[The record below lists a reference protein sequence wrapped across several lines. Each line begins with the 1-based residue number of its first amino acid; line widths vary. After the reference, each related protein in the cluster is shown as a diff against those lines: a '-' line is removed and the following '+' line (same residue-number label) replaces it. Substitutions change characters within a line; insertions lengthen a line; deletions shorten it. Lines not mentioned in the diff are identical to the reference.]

1 MKKSL
6 KKVKGKTGKKAGK
19 NGAQQVN
26 IDETKDVSGGA
37 AMERQTR
44 DHSQGPR

>member
-19 NGAQQVN
+19 NCVQQKS
-26 IDETKDVSGGA
+26 IEETKDISGG
-37 AMERQTR
+37 TGTLR
-44 DHSQGPR
+44 DKSTI

>member
-26 IDETKDVSGGA
+26 IDETKDVSGGTA
-37 AMERQTR
+37 NRQPR
-44 DHSQGPR
+44 SYSQGPR